1 MARVSGL
8 KHWALRGGLGLALLA
23 GAPLGAQMNP
33 TSNPTTG
40 LPPGEGK
47 DLVAVAC
54 SQCHGLGMIMT
65 LRDGEAGWKRY
76 VQEMVMRGAQL
87 NAQEGD
93 TVIKYLASHFGPSAG
108 PMPGATVAGG
118 AGVTLPEGAGKDLV
132 QARCTA
138 CHTLARI
145 TESRR
150 TGAEWERTVEDMVTR
165 GAAVSGSE
173 AQTITS
179 YLSAQFGRT
188 GE

>member
-1 MARVSGL
+1 MGIVSATKYG
-8 KHWALRGGLGLALLA
+8 ALCAVLGAVVLVSAVLHA
-23 GAPLGAQMNP
+23 QMGPTAEPTAPLPA
-33 TSNPTTG
+33 
-40 LPPGEGK
+40 GEGR

-87 NAQEGD
+87 NAREAD
-93 TVIKYLASHFGPSAG
+93 IAVKYLASHFGPSAG
-108 PMPGATVAGG
+108 PMPGATVPGRAM
-118 AGVTLPEGAGKDLV
+118 ALPDGAGKDLV

-145 TESRR
+145 TDSPR
-150 TGAEWERTVEDMVTR
+150 TGAEWERTVQDMVSR
-165 GAAVSGSE
+165 GATVSASE

-179 YLSAQFGRT
+179 YLSAQFGRK

>member
-1 MARVSGL
+1 MGIVSAARYG
-8 KHWALRGGLGLALLA
+8 ALCAVLAAVLLA
-23 GAPLGAQMNP
+23 RAPLGAQMGPSPQP
-33 TSNPTTG
+33 TAP
-40 LPPGEGK
+40 LPAGEGRE
-47 DLVAVAC
+47 LVAVAC

-87 NAQEGD
+87 NAQEAD
-93 TVIKYLASHFGPSAG
+93 TVVRYLSSHFGPSAG
-108 PMPGATVAGG
+108 PMPGAAVAGRTL
-118 AGVTLPEGAGKDLV
+118 ALPEGAGKDLV

-145 TESRR
+145 TDSPR
-150 TGAEWERTVEDMVTR
+150 TGAEWEKTVQDMVSR
-165 GAAVSGSE
+165 GATVSPSE

-179 YLSAQFGRT
+179 YLSAQFARK